1 VFREL
6 ATNWGSYYSNH
17 ALLRTLIAFAHVG
30 GLVVAGGAAM
40 VADRAIL
47 AAVKRHDHVER
58 TALLE
63 SVRNT
68 HGVVLTGLVAVMTSG
83 MLLFLAD
90 LDTYLPSKLFWTK
103 MALIVLLM
111 ANGLVLTGA
120 ERRAAINRDVSWGT
134 LKWTAALSLALWFAT
149 TLTGTGLLNMG

>member
-1 VFREL
+1 MREL
-6 ATNWGSYYSNH
+6 ATTWGSYYSNH

-47 AAVKRHDHVER
+47 AAVKRRDHVER
-58 TALLE
+58 AALLE

-68 HGVVLTGLVAVMTSG
+68 HGVVLTGLVAVMASG
-83 MLLFLAD
+83 VLLFFAD
-90 LDTYLPSKLFWTK
+90 LDTYLPSRLFWTK
-103 MALIVLLM
+103 MALIVLLVV
-111 ANGLVLTGA
+111 NGLVLTGA
-120 ERRAAINRDVSWGT
+120 ERRASNARDVSWGT